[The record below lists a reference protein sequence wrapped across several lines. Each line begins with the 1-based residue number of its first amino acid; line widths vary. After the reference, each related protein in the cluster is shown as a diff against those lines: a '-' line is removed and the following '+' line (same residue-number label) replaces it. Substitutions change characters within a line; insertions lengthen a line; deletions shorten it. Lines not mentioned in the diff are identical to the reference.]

1 MQHSSDTI
9 RSGDGLTLFY
19 RAWRPG
25 RPRASLVLSHGY
37 AEHSGRYAALAGA
50 LAKRGFAVYAPDHRG
65 HGHSQGERANV
76 RRFGSY
82 ARDLRSLVTT
92 IPKEPR
98 FLLGHSMGGA
108 VAALLALEHPRLVHG
123 LILSGAF
130 LENAT
135 RVPPVLLA
143 LSGVTSRLLPS
154 LPTLKLDTS
163 LLSRDPEVVR
173 SYESDPLIY
182 TGGTKARL
190 GAQMLAAGAEVL
202 RRAGELRLPTLIL
215 HGAADR
221 IADPAGSHKLYAR
234 LAAEDKTL
242 KLYDG
247 FYHEIF
253 NEPGKERVVG
263 DVLEWL
269 EKQLGKERGTD
280 LPCRN

>member
-1 MQHSSDTI
+1 MQHGSDTI

-19 RAWRPG
+19 RAWRPAT
-25 RPRASLVLSHGY
+25 PRASLVLSHGY
-37 AEHSGRYAALAGA
+37 AEHSGRYAALAEA
-50 LAKRGFAVYAPDHRG
+50 LAGHGFAVYAPDHRG
-65 HGHSQGERANV
+65 HGHSEGERANV

-82 ARDLRSLVTT
+82 AQDLRSLVTT
-92 IPKEPR
+92 IPQEPR

-108 VAALLALEHPRLVHG
+108 IAALLALEHPRLIGG
-123 LILSGAF
+123 LILSGPF

-135 RVPPVLLA
+135 QVSPLLMA
-143 LSGVTSRLLPS
+143 LSGLVSRLLPS

-173 SYESDPLIY
+173 SYENDPLVY

-190 GAQMLAAGAEVL
+190 GAQMIAAGAEVL
-202 RRAGELRLPTLIL
+202 RRAGKLRLPTLIL

-253 NEPGKERVVG
+253 NEPGRERVVEE
-263 DVLEWL
+263 VLEWL
-269 EKQLGKERGTD
+269 EKQLEKEQRGQGARD
-280 LPCRN
+280 